1 MKALERNT
9 DDNAPEPSSRAV
21 ALFILLSSR
30 RTDEALDEL
39 IERQAPSVS
48 QLRDRSLVMELVYGV
63 LRRQETIDWRLDA
76 VLSKPLHRLPA
87 VVQMLL
93 RLGAYQLLFLD
104 RIPASAAVNETVRL
118 AKSYAKQLRRD
129 WSGLVNGVLR
139 NLIRVPVPPFPDPA
153 VYPARSLSVRYGIP
167 EWLTARWLD
176 RMGLEQAESACRAS
190 NRVPSITLRVN
201 STRLTREEYLERL
214 RQAGVMAHPTAV
226 SPVGVALEKGQEVT
240 SLPGFQTGEFYV
252 EDEAAQLIPPILDP
266 QPGETVLDAC
276 AAPGGKTTHLAEL
289 MGDRGTIYAVDRKAS
304 RMDLLRQNC
313 ERLRIQSVVPIV
325 GDVRNPSEWSGMVAR
340 RPNLQDGPPLFD
352 RILVD
357 APCSGVGVLRR
368 HPEAKWRK
376 DSSAFDRHQ
385 KLQAEILTSVASCLR
400 PGGVLVYSTCS
411 TETEETE
418 EVVRRF
424 CEAYSGWMRESV
436 APWLPPSAL
445 PFVTICGALS
455 TMGNEC
461 GMDGFYAVRLRK
473 KEE

>member
-1 MKALERNT
+1 MKAHERNV
-9 DDNAPEPSSRAV
+9 DNDAPGPSSRAV
-21 ALFILLSSR
+21 ALSILLSSR
-30 RTDEALDEL
+30 RTDDVLDEL
-39 IERQAPSVS
+39 IEQQTTSVL
-48 QLRDRSLVMELVYGV
+48 QPRDRSLVMELVYGV

-139 NLIRVPVPPFPDPA
+139 NLIRVPAPPFPDPA
-153 VYPARSLSVRYGIP
+153 VHPARSLSVRYGIP
-167 EWLTARWLD
+167 KWLTERWVD
-176 RMGLEQAESACRAS
+176 RLELAQAESACRAS
-190 NRVPSITLRVN
+190 NRVPSVTLRVN
-201 STRLTREEYLERL
+201 SNRLTREEFLERL
-214 RQAGVMAHPTAV
+214 RQGGVVARPATL
-226 SPVGVALEKGQEVT
+226 SPVGVVLEKGQDVT
-240 SLPGFQTGEFYV
+240 SLSGFQAGDFYV

-276 AAPGGKTTHLAEL
+276 AAPGGKTTHLAAL
-289 MGDRGTIYAVDRKAS
+289 MDDRGTIYAVDRKTA
-304 RMDLLRQNC
+304 RMGLLRQNC
-313 ERLRIQSVVPIV
+313 GRLCVQSVVPIV
-325 GDVRNPSEWSGMVAR
+325 GDVRKPSEWSGIVAR
-340 RPNLQDGPPLFD
+340 GSNLRDGSLLFD

-368 HPEAKWRK
+368 HPESKWRK
-376 DSSAFDRHQ
+376 DSSAFARHQ

-418 EVVRRF
+418 EVVHRF
-424 CEAYSGWMRESV
+424 CEAYPGWMRESV
-436 APWLPPSAL
+436 APWLPITAL
-445 PFVTICGALS
+445 PFVTITGALS

-461 GMDGFYAVRLRK
+461 GMDGFYAARLRK
-473 KEE
+473 KR

>member
-1 MKALERNT
+1 MGADALGVSPR
-9 DDNAPEPSSRAV
+9 SI
-21 ALFILLSSR
+21 ALSILLSCQ
-30 RTDEALDEL
+30 RTDDALDEL
-39 IERQAPSVS
+39 IEQQAKSIP
-48 QLRDRSLVMELVYGV
+48 LPRDRALVMELVYGV

-129 WSGLVNGVLR
+129 WGGLVNGVLR
-139 NLIRVPVPPFPDPA
+139 NLIRVPAPPFPDPA
-153 VYPARSLSVRYGIP
+153 VHPALSLSIQYGIP
-167 EWLTARWLD
+167 EWLTKRWFD
-176 RMGLEQAESACRAS
+176 RMGLEQAQSACRAS
-190 NRVPSITLRVN
+190 STIPNVTLRVN
-201 STRLTREEYLERL
+201 ANHLTRDEFLECL
-214 RQAGVMAHPTAV
+214 RQGGVAARAAIL
-226 SPVGVALEKGQEVT
+226 SPVGVVLGKGQDIT
-240 SLPGFQTGEFYV
+240 SLPGFQTGDFYV

-289 MGDRGTIYAVDRKAS
+289 MGDRGTIYALDRKTS

-313 ERLRIQSVVPIV
+313 GRLGVQGVVPIV
-325 GDVRNPSEWSGMVAR
+325 GDVRKPSEWSGMMASGS
-340 RPNLQDGPPLFD
+340 NLHDGLPLFD
-352 RILVD
+352 RILLD

-376 DSSAFDRHQ
+376 DSSAFARHQ
-385 KLQAEILTSVASCLR
+385 KLQAEILASVASCLR

-418 EVVRRF
+418 EVIHRF
-424 CEAYSGWMRESV
+424 CEAYPGWMRESV
-436 APWLPPSAL
+436 APWLPTTSL
-445 PFVTICGALS
+445 PFVTIHGALS
-455 TMGNEC
+455 TMGNDC
-461 GMDGFYAVRLRK
+461 GMDGFYATRLRK
-473 KEE
+473 KD